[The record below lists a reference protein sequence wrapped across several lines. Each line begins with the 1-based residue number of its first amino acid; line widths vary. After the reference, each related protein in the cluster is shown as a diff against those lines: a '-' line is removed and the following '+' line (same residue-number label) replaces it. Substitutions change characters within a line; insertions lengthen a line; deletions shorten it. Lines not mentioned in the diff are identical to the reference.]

1 MSLIQILSYSQK
13 KEFES
18 PPTISDETR
27 SELFTL
33 PQAMELQLA
42 SIDKDINKINF
53 IVMYGYFKLTRTF
66 YEFSSFYPND
76 IDYIS
81 KRYGLQTNITKV
93 AIHTQTRY
101 KRIIREH
108 FGFLSPDENLRKI
121 LGAEARQLI
130 SQLSNPKALFTLW
143 LRVQ

>member
-27 SELFTL
+27 SELSHFL
-33 PQAMELQLA
+33 KLWSFNFA

-101 KRIIREH
+101 KNHPRA
-108 FGFLSPDENLRKI
+108 LW
-121 LGAEARQLI
+121 I
-130 SQLSNPKALFTLW
+130 SL
-143 LRVQ
+143 